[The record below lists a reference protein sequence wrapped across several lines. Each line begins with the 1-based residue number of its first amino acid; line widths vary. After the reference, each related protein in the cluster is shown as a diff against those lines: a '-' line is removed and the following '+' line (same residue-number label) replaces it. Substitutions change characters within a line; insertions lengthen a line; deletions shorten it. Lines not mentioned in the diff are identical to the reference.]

1 MRLNRCMDKTEEEIL
16 LEACRKQ
23 DAGAYK
29 RLYDLYAPR
38 MFALCLRYAG
48 SRADAEDMLHDGFV
62 HIFEHIKNQEI
73 HRSLTGW
80 IRKVMVNTAISYL
93 RKTWVRQYE
102 DMEVAEEQEK
112 GEDYNYEPYDTEI
125 LLNAIKGL
133 PDRYRV
139 VFNLYEIEGFSFEE
153 IAETMGLKVSGVR
166 AIYYRAKQLLV
177 TKLGDRYIF

>member
-73 HRSLTGW
+73 HRSLPGW

-112 GEDYNYEPYDTEI
+112 GEDYNYEPYDTEL
-125 LLNAIKGL
+125 LLNAIKGTFIER
-133 PDRYRV
+133 DV
-139 VFNLYEIEGFSFEE
+139 VLCLDDA
-153 IAETMGLKVSGVR
+153 IAHHVSHHILILSHRILTVLLL
-166 AIYYRAKQLLV
+166 ILVLHQLL
-177 TKLGDRYIF
+177 TEIKNLL